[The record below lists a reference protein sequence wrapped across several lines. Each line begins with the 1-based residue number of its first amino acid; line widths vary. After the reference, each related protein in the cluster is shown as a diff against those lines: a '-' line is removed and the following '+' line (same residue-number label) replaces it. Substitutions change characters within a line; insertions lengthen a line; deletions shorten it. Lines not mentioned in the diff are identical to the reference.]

1 MTVQQQLMHHANI
14 QTTMNVYGRAMP
26 DTKREANRKIVRL
39 VLGDP
44 KKAHHHPLIHDVF
57 C

>member
-39 VLGDP
+39 VLGDA
-44 KKAHHHPLIHDVF
+44 KKPVTTR
-57 C
+57 